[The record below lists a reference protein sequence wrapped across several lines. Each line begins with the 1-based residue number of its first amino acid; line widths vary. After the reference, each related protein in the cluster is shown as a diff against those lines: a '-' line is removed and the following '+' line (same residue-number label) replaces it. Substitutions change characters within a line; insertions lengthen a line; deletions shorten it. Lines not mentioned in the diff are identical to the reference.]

1 MSTMAVKTEQIARN
15 GSHEY
20 STNDDDEPQA
30 IPTLPLH
37 EVVTHAQEM
46 LTLLNQGPVALAQ
59 GKQPVAVLLAV
70 AEWNKL
76 VDRLELL
83 EDAVA
88 VYKGRLDVATG
99 KAKMHRLSPEALAEW
114 ANEPEPVLG

>member
-1 MSTMAVKTEQIARN
+1 MSTMVVKTEQIARN

-20 STNDDDEPQA
+20 STNDDESQV

-46 LTLLNQGPVALAQ
+46 LIRLNQGPVALAQ

-70 AEWNKL
+70 AEWNQL

-88 VYKGRLDVATG
+88 VYKGRLDVALGRDEMIELT
-99 KAKMHRLSPEALAEW
+99 PEQLAEW
-114 ANEPEPVLG
+114 VSETVPN